1 MTQSV
6 EQQTSKGQKTLLT
19 ALLLSA
25 PGPLVTGIS
34 VFLSLSTTQFADFLR
49 RTTELVA
56 LFASWWIYRKLQRNK
71 DMEQAQVS
79 RLEHLAN
86 LYVGGS
92 MGVSG
97 VILFIVALIQ
107 ISADRAAGNVTMGL
121 IIAILG
127 LITNTWFWFRYRS
140 LTREKYDAILSA
152 QQSLYRAKAS
162 VDFCVVT
169 ALMAV
174 AIAPTHP
181 VTKAIDIIGSVIVAC
196 YLLWNG
202 IKTIRGSKTR
212 FDSLNAN

>member
-1 MTQSV
+1 
-6 EQQTSKGQKTLLT
+6 
-19 ALLLSA
+19 
-25 PGPLVTGIS
+25 
-34 VFLSLSTTQFADFLR
+34 
-49 RTTELVA
+49 
-56 LFASWWIYRKLQRNK
+56 
-71 DMEQAQVS
+71 
-79 RLEHLAN
+79 
-86 LYVGGS
+86 
-92 MGVSG
+92 